1 MPAIKLNFNISAEKT
16 PLYESSLQIYASKHQ
31 NILSQKTHYIEWIT
45 WSCRLCEVSGNAE
58 LLKSFTMFLKK
69 DSSFHVN
76 LYFCKEHFIK
86 RQHSGQVS
94 RQRIFYCTG
103 SRPRKVW
110 KGKWLPS
117 SIVLKSNFL
126 TLTDRPTFRTQ
137 KGAWPIVRKVQSL
150 RQISS
155 SLLMHTVNLK

>member
-1 MPAIKLNFNISAEKT
+1 MPAIKLNFNISAEKHH
-16 PLYESSLQIYASKHQ
+16 YMSHHCKSMHQ

-58 LLKSFTMFLKK
+58 LLKSFTTFLKK

-110 KGKWLPS
+110 KVTSKFYCPQIQLFDFDRQADFPYSEGS
-117 SIVLKSNFL
+117 
-126 TLTDRPTFRTQ
+126 LTDRQ
-137 KGAWPIVRKVQSL
+137 K
-150 RQISS
+150 SS
-155 SLLMHTVNLK
+155 VAPSNFILSPHAYC